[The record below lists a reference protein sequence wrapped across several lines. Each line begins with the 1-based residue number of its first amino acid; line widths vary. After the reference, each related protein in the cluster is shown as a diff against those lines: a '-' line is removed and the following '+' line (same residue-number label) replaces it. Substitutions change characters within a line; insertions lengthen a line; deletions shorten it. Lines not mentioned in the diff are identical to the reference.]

1 MKQARLYDQPEAFA
15 EMMKRQLA
23 ESLQIDVRMTEG
35 EPLLLEM
42 DDKIGTAQVSL
53 HDTYRMYM
61 AGGDLNAAVD
71 YLNNIVRNSRIAAE
85 KKDEIEKLDPFYIY
99 PALREEA
106 YAEALRKQAGGLS
119 ADRLPGLREM
129 YLEIKDGLTKVI
141 TTGMLEM
148 NPDVREEELRK
159 IAYRN
164 LRREGWQEP
173 QMRLPTLLG
182 SCRLE
187 VYMHDTHPAECQFL
201 DPELNKHLGR
211 NPYLVA
217 FTNRKTVMVLRADE
231 AMETLRQAQRLAEE
245 SGFRTM
251 AKRSVAL
258 MPSPVSDRVYWVRDG
273 KAGLL
278 PPSK

>member
-1 MKQARLYDQPEAFA
+1 MKQARLYDQPEQFA

-23 ESLQIDVRMTEG
+23 ESLQIEVRMTEG

-53 HDTYRMYM
+53 HNTYRTYM
-61 AGGDLNAAVD
+61 AGGDLNAAID
-71 YLNNIVRNSRIAAE
+71 YLNNIVRSSRLAAE
-85 KKDEIEKLDPFYIY
+85 KKDEINVLDPDYIY
-99 PALREEA
+99 PALRDEG
-106 YAEALRKQAGGLS
+106 YAEASRKQAGGLS
-119 ADRLPGLREM
+119 AERLPGLREM
-129 YLEIKDGLTKVI
+129 YLEIKDGLTKIV
-141 TTGMLEM
+141 TTDLLEL
-148 NPDVREEELRK
+148 NPELPEDQLRT

-164 LRREGWQEP
+164 LRREGWQQP
-173 QMRLPTLLG
+173 QMRLPTLLD
-182 SCRLE
+182 SCWLE
-187 VYMHDTHPAECQFL
+187 AYMHDTHPAECQFL

-245 SGFRTM
+245 SGFRMM
-251 AKRSVAL
+251 ARRSVAL
-258 MPSPVSDRVYWVRDG
+258 MPSPVSDRIYWVRNG

-278 PPSK
+278 PPRK